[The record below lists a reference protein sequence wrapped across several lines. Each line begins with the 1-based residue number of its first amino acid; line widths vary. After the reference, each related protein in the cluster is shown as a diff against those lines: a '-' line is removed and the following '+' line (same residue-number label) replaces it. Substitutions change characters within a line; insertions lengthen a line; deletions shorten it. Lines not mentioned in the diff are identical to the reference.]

1 MNNNKDL
8 NQTDI
13 VNMMDMLAAFTIG
26 PHGFSVQIEDESEKG
41 ITFQC
46 AVKRSALRDDMLGK
60 YLKRLLAAYNKKQ
73 TGINK
78 FKTID
83 EWQNLNLAFVTECE
97 AIITGID
104 ALLNSSANELIK
116 ECRA

>member
-1 MNNNKDL
+1 MNNNTKDL

-26 PHGFSVQIEDESEKG
+26 PHGFGLQVEDDPKE

-46 AVKRSALRDDMLGK
+46 AVKRSALRDDMLAS
-60 YLKRLLAAYNKKQ
+60 YLRRLLETFNKQQ
-73 TGINK
+73 TALEK
-78 FKTID
+78 FKTVD
-83 EWQNLNLAFVTECE
+83 EWQNINMTFMVECE
-97 AIITGID
+97 CIITGID

-116 ECRA
+116 ERRA